1 MDKRGI
7 HGTSEKKKKNQ
18 EFIQMP
24 RKKKYVYFRLINNTL
39 SSFSGSC
46 CEKDQGAQGG
56 TH

>member
-24 RKKKYVYFRLINNTL
+24 RKKKIHLLQTNQQYTVIFFRVLL
-39 SSFSGSC
+39 
-46 CEKDQGAQGG
+46 
-56 TH
+56 

>member
-24 RKKKYVYFRLINNTL
+24 RKKIHLLQTNQQYTVIFFRVLL
-39 SSFSGSC
+39 
-46 CEKDQGAQGG
+46 
-56 TH
+56 

>member
-24 RKKKYVYFRLINNTL
+24 RKKYIYFRLINNTL

>member
-24 RKKKYVYFRLINNTL
+24 RKKKTFT
-39 SSFSGSC
+39 S
-46 CEKDQGAQGG
+46 D
-56 TH
+56 